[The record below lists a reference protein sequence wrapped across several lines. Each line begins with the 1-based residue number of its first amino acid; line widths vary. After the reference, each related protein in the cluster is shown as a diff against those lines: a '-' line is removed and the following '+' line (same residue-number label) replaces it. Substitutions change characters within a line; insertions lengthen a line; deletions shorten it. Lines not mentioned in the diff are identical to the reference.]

1 MANMKT
7 KEYYK
12 EIYMVARKRSYE
24 TDCLELKRTYC
35 NQMNLALFCI
45 TNLMDD
51 NVEEAKKYLGI
62 E

>member
-1 MANMKT
+1 MVNMKT
-7 KEYYK
+7 KEDYK
-12 EIYMVARKRSYE
+12 EIYMDARKRSYE

-45 TNLMDD
+45 TNLM
-51 NVEEAKKYLGI
+51 NGNFEEAKKYLGI

>member
-12 EIYMVARKRSYE
+12 EIYMVARKRCYE

-35 NQMNLALFCI
+35 NQMNLALLCI
-45 TNLMDD
+45 ANLTNG
-51 NVEEAKKYLGI
+51 NFVEAKKYLGI

>member
-1 MANMKT
+1 MVNMKT
-7 KEYYK
+7 KEDYK
-12 EIYMVARKRSYE
+12 EIYMDARKRCYE
-24 TDCLELKRTYC
+24 TDCLELRRTYC

-45 TNLMDD
+45 TNLMDG

>member
-12 EIYMVARKRSYE
+12 EIYMDARKKCYE

-35 NQMNLALFCI
+35 NQMNLALLCI
-45 TNLMDD
+45 TNLMNG
-51 NVEEAKKYLGI
+51 NVAEAKKYLGI

>member
-1 MANMKT
+1 MVNMKT
-7 KEYYK
+7 KEDYK
-12 EIYMVARKRSYE
+12 EIYMDARKRLYE

-45 TNLMDD
+45 TNLM
-51 NVEEAKKYLGI
+51 NGNFAEAKKYLGI

>member
-7 KEYYK
+7 KEDYK
-12 EIYMVARKRSYE
+12 EIYMEARKRSYE
-24 TDCLELKRTYC
+24 TDCLESKRTYC

-45 TNLMDD
+45 TNLMNG
-51 NVEEAKKYLGI
+51 NVAEAKKYLGI

>member
-1 MANMKT
+1 MD
-7 KEYYK
+7 
-12 EIYMVARKRSYE
+12 ARKRCCE

-45 TNLMDD
+45 TNLM
-51 NVEEAKKYLGI
+51 NGNFAEAKKYLGI

>member
-12 EIYMVARKRSYE
+12 EIYMDARKRCYE

-35 NQMNLALFCI
+35 NQMNLA
-45 TNLMDD
+45 
-51 NVEEAKKYLGI
+51 
-62 E
+62 

>member
-12 EIYMVARKRSYE
+12 EIYMVARKRCYE

-35 NQMNLALFCI
+35 NQMNLALLCI
-45 TNLMDD
+45 ANLM
-51 NVEEAKKYLGI
+51 NGKQI
-62 E
+62 

>member
-1 MANMKT
+1 MVNMKT
-7 KEYYK
+7 KEDYK
-12 EIYMVARKRSYE
+12 EIYMDARKRSYE

-45 TNLMDD
+45 TNLM
-51 NVEEAKKYLGI
+51 NGNFAEAKKYLGI